1 MAGISSRTAVAVH
14 ILAYLAWRRGEP
26 ATSERIAG
34 SVNTN
39 PVVVRRLMG
48 ALRDGG
54 LVTAQP
60 GVGGGATLARDA
72 AQVSLLDVYRAVEDP
87 ELFAL
92 HPQPPCRH
100 CDVGGNIQAV
110 LGDAFGGAQ
119 RAMEA
124 SLAAVTIAD
133 VVRCV
138 AQRVR
143 DCCDEA
149 KANGGKEMD
158 TVAGAASSGAERR
171 CE

>member
-54 LVTAQP
+54 IVTAQP
-60 GVGGGATLARDA
+60 GVGGGTTLARPA
-72 AQVSLLDVYRAVEDP
+72 ADVSLLDVYRAVEDP

-110 LGDAFGGAQ
+110 LGEAFGGAQ

-124 SLAAVTIAD
+124 SLAGVTIAD
-133 VVRCV
+133 VVRQV
-138 AQRVR
+138 AARVQ
-143 DCCDEA
+143 DCCDEEIA
-149 KANGGKEMD
+149 RGALPCEEMPE
-158 TVAGAASSGAERR
+158 VA
-171 CE
+171 

>member
-54 LVTAQP
+54 LLTAQP

-72 AQVSLLDVYRAVEDP
+72 AQVSLLDVYRTVEDP

-110 LGDAFGGAQ
+110 LGESFGGAQ

-124 SLAAVTIAD
+124 ALAGVTIAD
-133 VVRCV
+133 VVRRV
-138 AQRVR
+138 AARVR
-143 DCCDEA
+143 DCCAEA
-149 KANGGKEMD
+149 AANGDGS
-158 TVAGAASSGAERR
+158 TAAPGGAGRTGGA
-171 CE
+171 

>member
-60 GVGGGATLARDA
+60 GVGGGATLARSADA
-72 AQVSLLDVYRAVEDP
+72 VSLLDVYRAVEDAD
-87 ELFAL
+87 LFAL

-110 LGDAFGGAQ
+110 LGDALGAAQ
-119 RAMEA
+119 RAMERA
-124 SLAAVTIAD
+124 LAGVTIAD
-133 VVRCV
+133 VVECV
-138 AQRVR
+138 AVRVR
-143 DCCDEA
+143 DCCAEA
-149 KANGGKEMD
+149 TA
-158 TVAGAASSGAERR
+158 AGASAAAKPADGGCGGTAGAG
-171 CE
+171 